1 MDDAD
6 DSRIWQTLVDQTIK
20 CLSDGSSSAEPSSSR
35 NRHCDWRAGCGR
47 KANVLLL
54 AARQRLAQSLDHIE
68 RIYEPTKLDITR
80 HPPQLGIVKHSALI
94 RYSTLPEACQS
105 TGTGTA
111 AQTAHA
117 RLARVRHTRV

>member
-1 MDDAD
+1 MPVG
-6 DSRIWQTLVDQTIK
+6 RLVQRRTVLVEEQTLR
-20 CLSDGSSSAEPSSSR
+20 LASR
-35 NRHCDWRAGCGR
+35 MRAKGH
-47 KANVLLL
+47 VLLL